1 MKFCLLLLTS
11 AALLS
16 AGEKKFLHCFA
27 FTTVD
32 TATEADWA
40 AFAKATDELP
50 GKVKGLEKVWH
61 GKLRNPLNQV
71 QPRGVDAESRKK
83 LMAGEDTPVTARM
96 LQRKH
101 GACMQFADE
110 ASFQAYGGS
119 PGHKEWEAVYS
130 KVRVP
135 GTTTFQILGQ

>member
-1 MKFCLLLLTS
+1 MRFCLLLLTS

-16 AGEKKFLHCFA
+16 AGEKKVLHCFA
-27 FTTVD
+27 FTVVD
-32 TATEADWA
+32 TAAEADWA

-61 GKLRNPLNQV
+61 GKLRNPLNQA
-71 QPRGVDAESRKK
+71 QLRNVDPEARKK
-83 LMAGEDTPVTARM
+83 LTAGEDVPVTARM

-110 ASFQAYGGS
+110 ASFQAYGAS
-119 PGHKEWEAVYS
+119 AGHKEWEAVYS